1 MAKTKRIFIVDD
13 DPTHNDM
20 LKAYLLDKFN
30 VEVMAFT
37 SGEDAIR
44 NLHLNPEFVI
54 LDFYLDRSD
63 SAAMNGIDVLKRIKE
78 TNPECF
84 VLMLS
89 GQDKIDVAVETMKY
103 GAFDYVV
110 KNPTGFIRVENS
122 LNNLHKT
129 LRDKYLIK
137 AYKTSTYILLGV
149 ILVIVITAIV
159 LKQTGVATDNL
170 GWF

>member
-37 SGEDAIR
+37 NGEDAIR

-63 SAAMNGIDVLKRIKE
+63 SDAMNGIDVLKRIKE
-78 TNPECF
+78 TNPQCY

-89 GQDKIDVAVETMKY
+89 GQDKIDVAVETMKH

-137 AYKTSTYILLGV
+137 AYKTSTFILLGV
-149 ILVIVITAIV
+149 IFIIIVTAIV
-159 LKQTGVATDNL
+159 LKQAGIATDNL
-170 GWF
+170 GWW